1 MPDSEPVDQIIASA
15 RDARQELAD
24 LEQQLQSR
32 IDEIDFDA
40 FREERGLT
48 ADEKIERKQLRASQT
63 EVREAFAELA
73 FVTVRRLDESDEVG
87 LLKAKMDQINRGLK
101 DDFDDLKKIAA
112 FATKTAKVAD
122 SVAKVVEKVAAKAAQ
137 FLG

>member
-48 ADEKIERKQLRASQT
+48 ADEKTERKQLRASQT

-87 LLKAKMDQINRGLK
+87 RLKAKMDQINRGLK
-101 DDFDDLKKIAA
+101 DDLDDLKKIAA
-112 FATKTAKVAD
+112 FATKAAKVAD

>member
-15 RDARQELAD
+15 RGARQELAD

-48 ADEKIERKQLRASQT
+48 ADEKTERKQLRASQT
-63 EVREAFAELA
+63 EVREAFVELA
-73 FVTVRRLDESDEVG
+73 FVTVRRLGESDEVG
-87 LLKAKMDQINRGLK
+87 RLKAKMDQINRGLK
-101 DDFDDLKKIAA
+101 DDLDDLKKIAA
-112 FATKTAKVAD
+112 FATKAAKVAD